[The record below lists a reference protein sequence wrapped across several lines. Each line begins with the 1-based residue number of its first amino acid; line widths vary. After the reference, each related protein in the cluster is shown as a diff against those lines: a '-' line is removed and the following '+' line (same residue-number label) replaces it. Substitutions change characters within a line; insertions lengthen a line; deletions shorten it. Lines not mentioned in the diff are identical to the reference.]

1 MSSYTRIATNNLSP
15 AIVAFQTHFAQHP
28 SRAIIL
34 TSLAALG
41 LSTPWLIDNYRKFID
56 LGDYFI
62 TNKPI
67 GYLLAMALKP
77 FGRETQSTVMYDQ
90 DPDKEIWLK
99 DPDTIPERRG
109 DRPKTGWHSAP
120 HRQINKFPSTEMK
133 QVS

>member
-1 MSSYTRIATNNLSP
+1 MFSYTRIATNNLSP
-15 AIVAFQTHFAQHP
+15 TIVAFQTYFTRHP
-28 SRAIIL
+28 SRAILL

-41 LSTPWLIDNYRKFID
+41 LSTSWLIDNYRKFVD

-77 FGRETQSTVMYDQ
+77 FGRETQSTIMYDQ
-90 DPDKEIWLK
+90 DPDKEVWLK

-120 HRQINKFPSTEMK
+120 HRQINKFPSAEIQ

>member
-1 MSSYTRIATNNLSP
+1 MFSYTRIATNNLSP
-15 AIVAFQTHFAQHP
+15 TIVAFQTYFTRHP
-28 SRAIIL
+28 SRAILL

-41 LSTPWLIDNYRKFID
+41 LSTSWLIDNYRKFVD

-62 TNKPI
+62 ANKPI

-77 FGRETQSTVMYDQ
+77 FGRETQSTIMYDQ
-90 DPDKEIWLK
+90 DPDKEVWLK

-109 DRPKTGWHSAP
+109 DRPKMGWHSAP
-120 HRQINKFPSTEMK
+120 HRQINKFPSAEIQ

>member
-1 MSSYTRIATNNLSP
+1 MSSYTCIVTNNLSP
-15 AIVAFQTHFAQHP
+15 AVVAFQTYFAQHP
-28 SRAIIL
+28 SRAILL

-41 LSTPWLIDNYRKFID
+41 VSTPWLIDNYWKFID

-67 GYLLAMALKP
+67 GYLLAMALKN

-99 DPDTIPERRG
+99 DPDTIPEHWG
-109 DRPKTGWHSAP
+109 DRLKTGWHSTP
-120 HRQINKFPSTEMK
+120 HQQINKFPSTEMK

>member
-1 MSSYTRIATNNLSP
+1 MFSYTRMATNNLSP
-15 AIVAFQTHFAQHP
+15 TIVAFQTYFARHP
-28 SRAIIL
+28 SRAILL

-41 LSTPWLIDNYRKFID
+41 LSTSWLIDNYRKFVD

-77 FGRETQSTVMYDQ
+77 FGRETQSTIMYDQ
-90 DPDKEIWLK
+90 NPDKEVWLK
-99 DPDTIPERRG
+99 DPGTIPERRG

-120 HRQINKFPSTEMK
+120 HRQINKFPSAEIQ